1 MHFYIC
7 FAFARLTRAVYQQ
20 RPFMRSCNLQQRYNH
35 PPVKQSISAMTV
47 TDWTGS
53 SAAALTTIAFIPQA
67 WKVWRTKHTADIS
80 LGMYVLF
87 TAGVA
92 LWLAYGLMLDSWPI
106 IIANSV
112 TLLLAGIVLAM
123 KIKFG

>member
-1 MHFYIC
+1 M
-7 FAFARLTRAVYQQ
+7 L
-20 RPFMRSCNLQQRYNH
+20 
-35 PPVKQSISAMTV
+35 AMTV

-80 LGMYVLF
+80 LGMYILF
-87 TAGVA
+87 TTGVA

-106 IIANSV
+106 IIANSA
-112 TLLLAGIVLAM
+112 TLFLAGSVLAL